1 MPIELKVPSVGESI
15 TEVQIG
21 EWLKNEGD
29 PVSKDEPVVVVETDK
44 ANVEIPSP
52 ESGVLTSISKQV
64 GDVAPVGATLA
75 MIETGDTVSATG
87 GSSDKAATDK
97 EKKQDADTSDSKESS
112 GDGGDKASDKE
123 STIMP
128 SAKRVMEQ
136 GGVDAADVQ
145 GSGPGGRVLKED
157 AEKAVAGKKDQES
170 SPAPAPAASP
180 AQESKKRVSR
190 EERIV
195 PMSPLRKA
203 IARSLVEAQQQ
214 GALLT
219 TFNEID
225 MSSVMDLR
233 ARFKDDFIK
242 QHNIKLGFMS
252 FFIKACID
260 ALKQYPGINAEI
272 QENKIVY
279 KNYYDIGVAVG
290 GGKGLVVPVVR
301 DANLLSFAEL
311 ELQIAELA
319 KKAKENKL
327 TIDELQG
334 GTFTL
339 TNGGIYGSL
348 LSTPIINPPQSGILG
363 MHSIQQRPVAID
375 GEVVIRPMMYVALTY
390 DHRIVDGREAVS
402 FLVRV
407 KQAIEDP
414 ARLLVEI

>member
-1 MPIELKVPSVGESI
+1 MPIELKVPAVGESI

-29 PVSKDEPVVVVETDK
+29 PVSKDEPIVLVETDK

-52 ESGVLTSISKQV
+52 ESGVLMSIDKQV
-64 GDVAPVGATLA
+64 GDMVSVGGVIAQ
-75 MIETGDTVSATG
+75 IETDGTVSAKPDDQRKEAAG
-87 GSSDKAATDK
+87 PDKKEAQEPEDAT
-97 EKKQDADTSDSKESS
+97 EAVV
-112 GDGGDKASDKE
+112 
-123 STIMP
+123 MP
-128 SAKRVMEQ
+128 SAQRLMEQ
-136 GGVDAADVQ
+136 SGTSPDDVT
-145 GSGPGGRVLKED
+145 GTGPGGRILKENVQDALDNKKDQKPDTAPQKED
-157 AEKAVAGKKDQES
+157 AK
-170 SPAPAPAASP
+170 PAAS
-180 AQESKKRVSR
+180 VSSSYR
-190 EERIV
+190 EEKVV
-195 PMSPLRKA
+195 PMSPLRKS

-225 MSSVMDLR
+225 MSGVMSLR
-233 ARFKDDFIK
+233 SRFKEDFIK
-242 QHNIKLGFMS
+242 KHGVKLGFMS

-260 ALKQYPGINAEI
+260 ALKQFPGINAEI
-272 QENKIVY
+272 KNNSIVY

-290 GGKGLVVPVVR
+290 GGKGLVVPVIR
-301 DANLLSFAEL
+301 DANHLSFAEL
-311 ELQIAELA
+311 ELKIGELA

-327 TIDELQG
+327 TIEELQG

-339 TNGGIYGSL
+339 TNGGIYGSM

-363 MHSIQQRPVAID
+363 MHSIQQRPVAIN
-375 GEVVIRPMMYVALTY
+375 GAVEIRPMMYVALTY

-414 ARLLVEI
+414 ARILVEI